1 MPQPERPLRPGPTV
15 LLRSFSGNRA
25 PTRHV
30 RLPDELPSADPMT
43 EFDTALAVAGA
54 TVVLLR
60 RVTGYIRNR
69 LWIAGTALCLLISL
83 ASGIA

>member
-1 MPQPERPLRPGPTV
+1 
-15 LLRSFSGNRA
+15 
-25 PTRHV
+25 
-30 RLPDELPSADPMT
+30 MT